1 MSGNPQYIYAIF
13 LNFIQVGSLKGL
25 ILLDEAAIKQTRR
38 LFLSEK
44 SQLIENEVVD
54 VNFVFT

>member
-13 LNFIQVGSLKGL
+13 LNFTQVGSLQGL

>member
-1 MSGNPQYIYAIF
+1 MSGNPQYIFALF
-13 LNFIQVGSLKGL
+13 LNFTQVGSLKGL

-54 VNFVFT
+54 ANFVFT